1 MAPELQKKLSDPEF
15 FVEIFVQPGEYY
27 FGDSDTR
34 IRTILGSCIAIC
46 LWHPKRQIGGMCH
59 YMLSGWAND
68 QPFSGNPTPAKYAE
82 DSMQLFLRD
91 IKKNQTRPEE
101 YQAKI
106 FGGGY
111 MMSGTAEKESG
122 VGAKNITAAH
132 KILKENGIKIVGEN
146 TGENVHRKIFFDI
159 WNGEVWMKKT
169 PYNKEI

>member
-1 MAPELQKKLSDPEF
+1 MPELQKKLSDPEF

-27 FGDSDTR
+27 WGESDTR

-46 LWHPKRQIGGMCH
+46 LWHPQKKIGGMCH
-59 YMLSGWAND
+59 YLLPGWSSE
-68 QPFSGNPTPAKYAE
+68 QPFTANTAPAKYSE
-82 DSMQLFLRD
+82 DAMQLFLRD

-111 MMSGTAEKESG
+111 MMGNTGEKLSG
-122 VGAKNITAAH
+122 VGAKNITSAH
-132 KILKENGIKIVGEN
+132 KILSENGIKIIGEN
-146 TGENVHRKIFFDI
+146 TGENVHRKVFFDL